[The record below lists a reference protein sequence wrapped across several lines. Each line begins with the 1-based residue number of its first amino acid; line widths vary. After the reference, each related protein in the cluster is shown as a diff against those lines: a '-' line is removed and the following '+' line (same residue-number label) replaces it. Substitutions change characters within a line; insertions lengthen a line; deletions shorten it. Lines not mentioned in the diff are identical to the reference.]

1 MSRPRAGAEPSV
13 KSPRGSGPV
22 VFIGAPSD
30 CRAAVAVRNESDRR
44 VKLRHLVVQ
53 VPELAPAQAELRSR
67 VRGRLEPRR
76 ETTCRARLQLDPT
89 TPPGTYAATV
99 RSGEGETEAEI
110 RILESPRGRM
120 TPRRLELR
128 GRSGET
134 LERSVLCENR
144 GNVPFELPSATR
156 VAVEEQSWLGGAAVT
171 TLRSFEGEG
180 LQELMDAVVRRATE
194 TLPGPLEIRIEH
206 DGETECSPGESR
218 VLRLRLT
225 LPEDLRLGRRYRGA
239 LDVGPARLR
248 LLIECTAQLPVTADT
263 DAGRGR
269 AKARSGKTGNTKAKP
284 SEKKSPRKKP
294 TGKKSSSTKKG
305 NPS

>member
-1 MSRPRAGAEPSV
+1 MSRPRAGEGPSV
-13 KSPRGSGPV
+13 SSPQGPGPV

-30 CRAAVAVRNESDRR
+30 CRAAVAVRNESDRQVR
-44 VKLRHLVVQ
+44 LRHLVVR

-67 VRGRLEPRR
+67 VRGRLEPQRK
-76 ETTCRARLQLDPT
+76 TTCRARLRLDPT

-110 RILESPRGRM
+110 QILESPRGQM

-134 LERSVLCENR
+134 LERTVLCENR

-156 VAVEEQSWLGGAAVT
+156 VAVEEESWLGGAAVT
-171 TLRSFEGEG
+171 ALRSFEGEG
-180 LQELMDAVVRRATE
+180 FQELMDAVVGRAAE
-194 TLPGPLEIRIEH
+194 TLPGPLEIRFEH
-206 DGETECSPGESR
+206 DGETGCSPGESR
-218 VLRLRLT
+218 VLHLQLT

-248 LLIECTAQLPVTADT
+248 LLIECTAQLPMKPDT
-263 DAGRGR
+263 DASRGR
-269 AKARSGKTGNTKAKP
+269 AKARRGKTGGTKAKP

-294 TGKKSSSTKKG
+294 PGKKPPSTKKG
-305 NPS
+305 SPS